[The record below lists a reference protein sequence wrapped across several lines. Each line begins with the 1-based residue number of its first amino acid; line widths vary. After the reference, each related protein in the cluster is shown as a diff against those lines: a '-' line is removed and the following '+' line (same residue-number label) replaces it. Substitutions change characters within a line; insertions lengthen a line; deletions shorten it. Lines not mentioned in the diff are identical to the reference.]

1 MCLGEGA
8 EHVRDSKGPT
18 ELEAL
23 MYHQQFSRAAGGQSG
38 NNNIPIIIWF
48 SSLSSTVSGTETAI
62 QLTWHT

>member
-23 MYHQQFSRAAGGQSG
+23 MYHQQFSTAAGGQSG
-38 NNNIPIIIWF
+38 NNNIAIII
-48 SSLSSTVSGTETAI
+48 
-62 QLTWHT
+62 